1 MATTTIT
8 GTINGVNNTALA
20 NKWITF
26 RLVQLGT
33 DSVATATV
41 AQSVDSVQTDAN
53 GDFSIDVW
61 NNGDSGKAS
70 VLEITIDGS
79 KPESVIIP
87 AGTAS
92 IELWDLIENEQADG
106 STSEQVPTV
115 SALFLRKASNLAELT
130 PTASTARA
138 NIGVTIGTDVQAH
151 SAVLDATTASFT
163 TADEIK
169 LDGVEALADVTDA
182 TNIAASGGYVAGGTD
197 VALTDG
203 GTGASDAPTARTN
216 LGVPSIAEAVL
227 VANNLSEVDPATAR
241 ANLGVPSTI
250 EGLAAAN
257 NLSELTPTSSTAR
270 TNLGVAIGSD
280 VQAHSAI
287 LDATTVSF
295 TTAKDA
301 EISANAANIASND
314 TDIGVLTGSVVQNES
329 DITAAEGA
337 ILNNT
342 VAINDKA
349 PIESPTFTGTVNTSA
364 TGVDFN
370 AGNLGGELSWND
382 TEKTLDLVTGA
393 DSVTLQLG
401 QEVVM
406 YVRNIT
412 GSQVSDGEVVMVSG
426 SQGNKPTITLA
437 QADTV
442 ANARKTIGVATQVI
456 PNNSNGFITLIG
468 KVRDLVLD
476 DGTYTEGDVVYLSST
491 VAGGITLTEPDI
503 GVEIGH
509 VLATSNSGNTNGVL
523 NVHINNG
530 SAVHELEQV
539 VDANTA
545 AIALNTAKV
554 TNATHTGDVT
564 GDTVLTIATDAVDIP
579 MLSAT
584 GTPNSTSFLRGDNT
598 WSVPAGGG
606 GGDVATDAIW
616 DAAGDLAVGTG
627 ADSASKLSIG
637 TNGQV
642 LTSNG
647 STATWAS
654 VNTGNGDMLASVYD
668 PNAIAGDAFSMNS
681 MIEGTNTKIL
691 TPTERSNIAS
701 NTSALAS
708 LGPASAY
715 PYTTDF
721 QSGVAQTR
729 NLLNI
734 DNLDGYKNNSNLESI
749 YIGSHVTSIDFQAF
763 LGTTGLTSVKIPETV
778 TTLGQAAFF
787 ESGLTSVFVPDSVT
801 DMGSSSTFGDCLS
814 LTSAIIGN
822 NVPTIPVFGLANNPL
837 LSSVSLGSSVTTIG
851 ASAFQS
857 DVGLTSIDLPSG
869 VTSIGS
875 SAFNGCTTL
884 ASIGIASSSAPTLG
898 SNAFLNVSAT
908 TVQVPIGATGYSA
921 TYGGLTVVYV

>member
-33 DSVATATV
+33 DSAATATV

-61 NNGDSGKAS
+61 NNGDSGKTS

-79 KPESVIIP
+79 KAESVIIP
-87 AGTAS
+87 TATAT
-92 IELWDLIENEQADG
+92 IELWDLIENYQADG
-106 STSEQVPTV
+106 STSGQLPTV
-115 SALFLRKASNLAELT
+115 SNLFLRKASNLAELT
-130 PTASTARA
+130 PTASAARA

-163 TADEIK
+163 VAEESK
-169 LDGVEALADVTDA
+169 LSGIEALAEVNDPTTVLDA
-182 TNIAASGGYVAGGTD
+182 D
-197 VALTDG
+197 
-203 GTGASDAPTARTN
+203 
-216 LGVPSIAEAVL
+216 
-227 VANNLSEVDPATAR
+227 
-241 ANLGVPSTI
+241 
-250 EGLAAAN
+250 
-257 NLSELTPTSSTAR
+257 
-270 TNLGVAIGSD
+270 IGST
-280 VQAHSAI
+280 VQAHSAV
-287 LDATTVSF
+287 LDATTASF
-295 TTAKDA
+295 TTAKDTA
-301 EISANAANIASND
+301 ISTNTANIASND
-314 TDIGVLTGSVVQNES
+314 TDIAANV
-329 DITAAEGA
+329 TAIAT
-337 ILNNT
+337 N
-342 VAINDKA
+342 
-349 PIESPTFTGTVNTSA
+349 A
-364 TGVDFN
+364 TGIATN
-370 AGNLGGELSWND
+370 
-382 TEKTLDLVTGA
+382 VTAIALNTAKDG
-393 DSVTLQLG
+393 VT
-401 QEVVM
+401 
-406 YVRNIT
+406 T
-412 GSQVSDGEVVMVSG
+412 
-426 SQGNKPTITLA
+426 A
-437 QADTV
+437 QA
-442 ANARKTIGVATQVI
+442 
-456 PNNSNGFITLIG
+456 
-468 KVRDLVLD
+468 
-476 DGTYTEGDVVYLSST
+476 
-491 VAGGITLTEPDI
+491 
-503 GVEIGH
+503 
-509 VLATSNSGNTNGVL
+509 
-523 NVHINNG
+523 
-530 SAVHELEQV
+530 
-539 VDANTA
+539 A
-545 AIALNTAKV
+545 AITLNTAKV

-564 GDTVLTIATDAVDIP
+564 GDTALTIATGAVDIP

-598 WSVPAGGG
+598 WSVPAGGGGG

-691 TPTERSNIAS
+691 TPAERSNIAS
-701 NTSALAS
+701 NTSALAN

-734 DNLDGYKNNSNLESI
+734 DNIDGYKNNSNLESI
-749 YIGSHVTSIDFQAF
+749 YVGSHVTSIDFQAF
-763 LGTTGLTSVKIPETV
+763 FGTTGLTSVKIPETV
-778 TTLGQAAFF
+778 TTLGQGAFF
-787 ESGLTSVFVPDSVT
+787 GSGLTSIVVPDSVT
-801 DMGSSSTFGDCLS
+801 DMGSASTFGGCTS

-822 NVPTIPVFGLANNPL
+822 NVPTIPVFGLADNPL

-857 DVGLTSIDLPSG
+857 DVGLTSIDIPSG